1 MPVASNMSRLLDKIE
16 RRLGTE
22 TLGLPDKYNKQS
34 WAKTVI
40 CNETLDTFSRFFPRK
55 IPYIL
60 GPENKKGPFYLI
72 DENICESF
80 DILGAGDIDWRAW
93 SHDFPGLL
101 FGGGTAAAYDML
113 SANGMDYE
121 TVADVQMGADMASVF
136 SNGIYLEF
144 DPPNMIRLNMVISTK
159 FLLPYSR
166 IPIHLFVK
174 HADNLMTIAPTKMET
189 FEELALGDVATYIFQ
204 YLKMYD
210 NLETVYANVDL
221 KLNTL
226 EEASRKRD
234 EIVDRLRQDYVSASN
249 TTQPIMLT
257 VN

>member
-1 MPVASNMSRLLDKIE
+1 
-16 RRLGTE
+16 
-22 TLGLPDKYNKQS
+22 
-34 WAKTVI
+34 
-40 CNETLDTFSRFFPRK
+40 
-55 IPYIL
+55 
-60 GPENKKGPFYLI
+60 
-72 DENICESF
+72 
-80 DILGAGDIDWRAW
+80 
-93 SHDFPGLL
+93 
-101 FGGGTAAAYDML
+101 
-113 SANGMDYE
+113 
-121 TVADVQMGADMASVF
+121 
-136 SNGIYLEF
+136 
-144 DPPNMIRLNMVISTK
+144 MIRLNMVISTK